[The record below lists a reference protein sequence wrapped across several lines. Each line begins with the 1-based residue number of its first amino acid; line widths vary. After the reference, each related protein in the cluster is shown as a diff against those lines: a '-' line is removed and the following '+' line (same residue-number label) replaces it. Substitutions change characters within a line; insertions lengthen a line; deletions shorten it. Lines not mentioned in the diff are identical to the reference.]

1 MHQFLV
7 SLLVL
12 LLMQRVSVSSLGQVS
27 SGDRSSGRPTQQPLP
42 SPRLMQAQHSSER
55 SWRWAGA
62 HCPAPALLCSALLCS
77 ATAAAPL
84 LCCQHCPASQPP
96 PGSLRAPLHGHSRW
110 PCPKVLLAVRLCSN
124 FDFHVVVLFLPFHCI
139 CCCV

>member
-62 HCPAPALLCSALLCS
+62 HCPAPALLCSAQRLLQPHCCAAS
-77 ATAAAPL
+77 TAL
-84 LCCQHCPASQPP
+84 PASPHL
-96 PGSLRAPLHGHSRW
+96 GAYVLLSTVTAGGRAPRYCLQYVYAPTST
-110 PCPKVLLAVRLCSN
+110 STS
-124 FDFHVVVLFLPFHCI
+124 
-139 CCCV
+139 

>member
-55 SWRWAGA
+55 SRRWAGA
-62 HCPAPALLCSALLCS
+62 HCPAPALLCSAQRLLQPHCCAAS
-77 ATAAAPL
+77 TAL
-84 LCCQHCPASQPP
+84 PASPHL
-96 PGSLRAPLHGHSRW
+96 GAYVAPLHGHSRW

-124 FDFHVVVLFLPFHCI
+124 FDFHIVVLFPPFHCI

>member
-42 SPRLMQAQHSSER
+42 SPRLMQSQHSSEHSR
-55 SWRWAGA
+55 RWAGA
-62 HCPAPALLCSALLCS
+62 HCPAPALLCSAQRLLQPHCCAAS
-77 ATAAAPL
+77 TAL
-84 LCCQHCPASQPP
+84 PASPRL
-96 PGSLRAPLHGHSRW
+96 GAYVLLSTVTAGGRAPRYCLQYVYAPTST
-110 PCPKVLLAVRLCSN
+110 STS
-124 FDFHVVVLFLPFHCI
+124 
-139 CCCV
+139 